1 MRKTI
6 SAAALPRLERTEEGL
21 NLSQTAS
28 VEVTSEDPD
37 FPIEEAFEC
46 HGARGW
52 RAAAPGD
59 QQIRITLDAPTH
71 VRRIQLRFCET
82 AVERTQE
89 FTLRS
94 YSADCTPTVIVRQ
107 QWNFSPAGS
116 TVEFEDYHV
125 DLEAVSALELTIRPA
140 LDGDAVASLDC
151 WRIA

>member
-1 MRKTI
+1 MRKTV
-6 SAAALPRLERTEEGL
+6 SPAFLRREPTEKWL
-21 NLSQTAS
+21 SLSQTAS
-28 VEVTSEDPD
+28 VEVTSEHPD
-37 FPIEEAFEC
+37 FPIDEVFGC
-46 HGARGW
+46 QGARGW

-59 QQIRITLDAPTH
+59 QQIRITFDAPTH
-71 VRRIQLRFCET
+71 VSRIQLRFCET
-82 AVERTQE
+82 ALERTQQ
-89 FTLRS
+89 FTLRW
-94 YSADCTPTVIVRQ
+94 YSADFTPTVIVRQ